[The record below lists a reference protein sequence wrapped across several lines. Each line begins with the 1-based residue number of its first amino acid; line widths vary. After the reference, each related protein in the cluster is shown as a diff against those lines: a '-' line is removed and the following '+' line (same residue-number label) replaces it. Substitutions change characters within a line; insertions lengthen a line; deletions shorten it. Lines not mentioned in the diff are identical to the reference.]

1 MSSLKK
7 QVNAIP
13 EVFAAATF
21 AEIKKSL
28 LDWLSGQDEFKDYD
42 FEGSRLNV
50 LVDLLAYNTLYIQ
63 QFSNA
68 ALYESFIRTARLRS
82 SVVQSAQDLGYFPA
96 SKTAAST
103 TLMVEA
109 SNKLNP
115 SQFTIPRGTKFLAT
129 VEDRSVEPFTFVT
142 TADATVQRNSFND
155 RYEFRLDVAQGRLI
169 RTELMF
175 DPDVSI
181 LVRDQNMD
189 RSRVKLWVNGAEWKD
204 WTNDPITTL
213 GSTSTVFYMRETI
226 DGHTE
231 FYFGEGESTVA
242 EAGGVIEANYIG
254 GLKPTKDAT
263 IVIEYLRTDGEK
275 ANGSENF
282 TYADTLQYVV
292 INDIVENID
301 DSADYVGAI
310 GGGEPEDIERIRELA
325 PVKREAQRRCVT
337 ASDYETTVSS
347 RFGSVVQAIQCF
359 TDNDKP
365 GYAFIAIKPKQGLR
379 LTSVQR
385 EDMSNY
391 LKKYNLAPITPS
403 IISPNYL
410 FLTHNIKVTYA
421 VNKLSESEQ
430 WLEGKVLDSI
440 DRYYIDEVETFNKS
454 FAKSRML
461 TYVDNADISII
472 GSQAE
477 IGMVREIDNFYKTP
491 SAGIKYYNQIVPKT
505 IISNEFGYI
514 PKDVSETN
522 PQYNVRYA
530 STAPD
535 SSEKR
540 IAKIVVG
547 PFRPGDIESKFPI
560 YTGTDFVKMPVP
572 AGSKQTNYYV
582 VGEVQHAAD
591 IITWDL
597 GAINADSSKFTVATI
612 ELSAA
617 PTEANIFTRDGSLI
631 VFENDLRPQYT
642 KIKMEPIVQ

>member
-21 AEIKKSL
+21 DEIKKEL
-28 LDWLSGQDEFKDYD
+28 IDWLSGQKEFLDYD
-42 FEGSRLNV
+42 FTGSRINV
-50 LVDLLAYNTLYIQ
+50 LLDMLSYNTLYIQ

-68 ALYESFIRTARLRS
+68 ALYESFIRTANLRS

-96 SKTAAST
+96 SKSAANT
-103 TLMVEA
+103 TIVVKA

-129 VEDRSVEPFTFVT
+129 VADRSVEPFTFVT
-142 TADATVQRNSFND
+142 TADATVQKNSTDNNYDFILN
-155 RYEFRLDVAQGRLI
+155 VAQGRLV
-169 RTELMF
+169 RTELLF

-181 LVRDQNMD
+181 LIRDPNMD

-231 FYFGEGESTVA
+231 FYFGEGEQSIS
-242 EAGGVIEANYIG
+242 EAGGILEANYIG
-254 GLKPTKDAT
+254 GLKPTKDST

-275 ANGSENF
+275 ANGALNF

-292 INDIVENID
+292 IEKIVENID
-301 DSADYVGAI
+301 DSKDYVGAV

-337 ASDYETTVSS
+337 ASDYESTLSA
-347 RFGSVVQAIQCF
+347 RFGSVIQAIQCF

-365 GYAFIAIKPKQGLR
+365 GYAFVAIKPKQGLR

-385 EDMSNY
+385 EDMANY

-410 FLTHNIKVTYA
+410 FLTHKIKVTYA
-421 VNKLSESEQ
+421 LNKLTESEQ
-430 WLEGKVLDSI
+430 WLEGQVLDAI
-440 DRYYIDEVETFNKS
+440 DRYYINEVEVFNKS

-461 TYVDNADISII
+461 TYVDNADISVI

-477 IGMVREIDNFYKTP
+477 IGMVREIDNFHKTP
-491 SAGIKYYNQIVPKT
+491 SAGIKYYNQIAPRSV
-505 IISNEFGYI
+505 ISNEFGFI
-514 PKDVSETN
+514 PVDVSEEK
-522 PQYNVRYA
+522 PLYMVRYA
-530 STAPD
+530 STTPD
-535 SSEKR
+535 NTEKR
-540 IAKIVVG
+540 VAKIVVG
-547 PFRPGDIESKFPI
+547 PFKPGDVESKYPV
-560 YTGTDFVKMPVP
+560 YTGNDFEKMPVE

-582 VGEVQHAAD
+582 IGEVQHAAD
-591 IITWDL
+591 IIRWDL
-597 GAINADSSKFTVATI
+597 EAINLPSSQFTVATI
-612 ELSAA
+612 ELEAS
-617 PTEANIFTRDGSLI
+617 PTEANIFTKDGSLI

>member
-1 MSSLKK
+1 MTTSLKK

-13 EVFAAATF
+13 DVFAAATF
-21 AEIKKSL
+21 PEIKKAL
-28 LDWLSGQDEFKDYD
+28 IDWLSGQEEFKDYD
-42 FEGSRLNV
+42 FLGSRLNV

-63 QFSNA
+63 QFSNS
-68 ALYESFIRTARLRS
+68 ALYESFIYTANLRS
-82 SVVQSAQDLGYFPA
+82 SVVQAAQDLGYYPS
-96 SKTAAST
+96 SKTAAYT
-103 TLMVEA
+103 TLMVTCT
-109 SNKLNP
+109 NKLTP

-129 VEDRSVEPFTFVT
+129 VADRTVQPFTFVT
-142 TADATVQRNSFND
+142 MSDATVQKNAHND
-155 RYEFRLDVAQGRLI
+155 EYVFRLDVAQGRLV
-169 RTELMF
+169 RTELLF
-175 DPDVSI
+175 DKEQPI
-181 LVRDQNMD
+181 IIRDTNID
-189 RSRVKLWVNGAEWKD
+189 RFRVKVWVNGAEWKD

-213 GSTSTVFYMRETI
+213 GPTSTVFYQRETI

-231 FYFGEGESTVA
+231 IYFGEGESSVS

-254 GLKPTKDAT
+254 GLKPTKDDV

-275 ANGSENF
+275 ANGSESF

-292 INDIVENID
+292 VQNIVENLD
-301 DSADYVGAI
+301 DSKDYVGAI

-347 RFGSVVQAIQCF
+347 RFGSIVQAIQCF
-359 TDNDKP
+359 TDNEKP

-385 EDMSNY
+385 EDIANY

-410 FLTHNIKVTYA
+410 FLTHNIKVTYS
-421 VNKLSESEQ
+421 VNKLAESEQ
-430 WLEGKVLDSI
+430 WLEGKVI
-440 DRYYIDEVETFNKS
+440 DAIDKYYINEVETFNKS

-477 IGMVREIDNFYKTP
+477 IGMVREVDNFFKTP
-491 SAGIKYYNQIVPKT
+491 SAGIKYYNQIAPGSV
-505 IISNEFGYI
+505 ISNEFGFI
-514 PKDVSETN
+514 RTN
-522 PQYNVRYA
+522 GDTYNVRYA
-530 STAPD
+530 STKPD
-535 SSEKR
+535 TSEKR

-547 PFRPGDIESKFPI
+547 PFMAGDVVNMQA
-560 YTGTDFVKMPVP
+560 YTGTDFEKMPG
-572 AGSKQTNYYV
+572 ALEDQKYYYV

-591 IITWDL
+591 YIYWDL
-597 GAINADSSKFTVATI
+597 GALDLKSDRFNVASI
-612 ELSAA
+612 ELSAN
-617 PTEANIFTRDGSLI
+617 PMEANIFTRDGSLI

-642 KIKMEPIVQ
+642 KIKMEPIV